1 MHVDGSN
8 FNSIYGG
15 AGNAVLIGLG
25 AGVLAAAAFSSSING
40 VATDASD
47 RIMYETDTGFLWFD
61 QDGTGG
67 AFARVRFADLAGG
80 LGMTAG
86 EFAVV

>member
-1 MHVDGSN
+1 M
-8 FNSIYGG
+8 
-15 AGNAVLIGLG
+15 
-25 AGVLAAAAFSSSING
+25 AAAAFSSSING